1 MQKQLRNLT
10 QDEVEMI
17 LDNHTETET
26 ERPLFNV
33 LWEFDDEQSNEIV
46 EFIDSYLDEI
56 KEETG
61 DLIDFIYEIQDNPKF
76 SIDDKWL
83 RISGKDVY
91 SSADRVIDL
100 FNTDEW
106 TTMFNY
112 ASNEVM
118 EDFLKEI
125 E

>member
-76 SIDDKWL
+76 DIDDKWL

-118 EDFLKEI
+118 EDFLK
-125 E
+125 

>member
-17 LDNHTETET
+17 LDNHTET

-76 SIDDKWL
+76 DIDDKWL

>member
-76 SIDDKWL
+76 DIDDKWL

>member
-17 LDNHTETET
+17 LDNHTET

-76 SIDDKWL
+76 GIDDKWL

-91 SSADRVIDL
+91 SSADKVIDL

>member
-10 QDEVEMI
+10 QDEVEMN

-76 SIDDKWL
+76 DIDDKWL